1 MAGKLMRIS
10 KDDPLFGSTLLQ
22 PRTITNWSQEVSDT
36 RALDEAIR
44 DMLDSWVSG
53 KPDVRHFSIQ
63 GPNRKIVSKLLD
75 ELAEII
81 PPQPITIQFTPN
93 DHFIFERLGK
103 ATIFTATG
111 NDMTTHA
118 YDLIPLLLIGT
129 HRAFVQ
135 KQAGFML
142 GLDWGITIA
151 GCVVTCDTLGIKVG

>member
-10 KDDPLFGSTLLQ
+10 RDDQLFGNTLLQ
-22 PRTITNWSQEVSDT
+22 PRTISNWSQEVSNT
-36 RALDEAIR
+36 HALDVAIT
-44 DMLDSWVSG
+44 LALAKWVE
-53 KPDVRHFSIQ
+53 RQEEIHFSLQ

-75 ELAEII
+75 ELAEIV
-81 PPQPITIQFTPN
+81 PPKPTVIQFTPN
-93 DHFIFERLGK
+93 ETFMFGQLDK

-111 NDMTTHA
+111 NDMTPHA
-118 YDLIPLLLIGT
+118 IDLIPLLLIGT